1 MKKIFAILIGLFFV
15 GSVFGVA
22 SVMAPPPDNT
32 TYINPNKLYY
42 NVGENV
48 IVTSNGGYDA
58 LETPNGVLSYVS
70 SEWNPTKGILTMT
83 WKAEKTGIV
92 EFYSDYTS
100 ILIKVGID
108 KPTPMF
114 SFMKILGFGK
124 KK

>member
-1 MKKIFAILIGLFFV
+1 MKKIFAILIGFLFF

-22 SVMAPPPDNT
+22 SITALPEA
-32 TYINPNKLYY
+32 TYIYPSKIYY
-42 NVGENV
+42 AIGEDV

-58 LETPNGVLSYVS
+58 LETPNGVLSYVGDK
-70 SEWNPTKGILTMT
+70 WDGQKLVMT
-83 WKAEKTGIV
+83 WKAEKSGTV
-92 EFYSDYTS
+92 KFYNKNTS
-100 ILIKVGID
+100 VLIKVAID